1 MFVPPAVG
9 VFSRGA
15 SHTQAGA
22 VNIFPTVVL
31 RFLRSLTW
39 SHQEQALG
47 LFLSVVS
54 TPAAL
59 IWIVG

>member
-1 MFVPPAVG
+1 M
-9 VFSRGA
+9 
-15 SHTQAGA
+15 
-22 VNIFPTVVL
+22 FPTVVL